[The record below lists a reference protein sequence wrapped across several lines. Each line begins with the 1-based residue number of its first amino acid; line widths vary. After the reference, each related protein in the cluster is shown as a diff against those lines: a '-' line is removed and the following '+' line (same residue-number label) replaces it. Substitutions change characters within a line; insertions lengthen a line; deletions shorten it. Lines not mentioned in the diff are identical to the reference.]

1 MFANCPFGTLDA
13 MSSSSRLVAGSA
25 TTGKRP
31 RAAMSVPDAAARAA
45 TRGRRGFPLRRERL
59 QRLSKQLFAPLG
71 ETRYGGQEL
80 KFSGDGFLAL
90 FEDPLP
96 ALACAQHLC
105 GAVRDIGLEIR
116 AGMHTGHVELR
127 GDDVAGMVVNVAA
140 RVLALAN
147 DSEVLVT
154 RTVKDL
160 LAGSGPTFAS
170 RGIHELKGVPD
181 AWELYAPQGS
191 SG

>member
-1 MFANCPFGTLDA
+1 MFT
-13 MSSSSRLVAGSA
+13 
-25 TTGKRP
+25 
-31 RAAMSVPDAAARAA
+31 
-45 TRGRRGFPLRRERL
+45 
-59 QRLSKQLFAPLG
+59 
-71 ETRYGGQEL
+71 
-80 KFSGDGFLAL
+80 GDGFLAL

-116 AGMHTGHVELR
+116 AGMHTGRVELR
-127 GDDVAGMVVNVAA
+127 RDDVAGMVVNVAA

-170 RGIHELKGVPD
+170 RGSGFACATGARH
-181 AWELYAPQGS
+181 APAAPGEPCS
-191 SG
+191 SLVL